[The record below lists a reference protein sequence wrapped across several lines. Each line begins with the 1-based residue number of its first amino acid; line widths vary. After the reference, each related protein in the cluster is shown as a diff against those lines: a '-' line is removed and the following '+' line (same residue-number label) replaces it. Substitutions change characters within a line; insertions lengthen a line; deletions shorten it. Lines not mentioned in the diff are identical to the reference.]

1 MLTKEQFISKL
12 DEILEEK
19 SILKHPFYQK
29 WNEGRLTLGE
39 LQEYSK
45 QYYHFVKH
53 FPMFVSSV
61 HSYCEDKNIR
71 KMLVENIADED
82 GYKTGVSDHPRLW
95 VNFANALGVSEN
107 EAESAEVAEE
117 VKKSIDGFYSLC
129 RSNDFRT
136 GLAALYGYE
145 KQIPEVSK
153 VKIEG
158 LKKFYNIDNE
168 KAVEFFSVHHEADI
182 FHSKAELD
190 AILESCK
197 TQEDQENILRTV
209 EKSAGLY
216 WQMLDG
222 VYSN

>member
-1 MLTKEQFISKL
+1 MNLTKFLKK
-12 DEILEEK
+12 K
-19 SILKHPFYQK
+19 SILKHPFYRK
-29 WNEGRLTLGE
+29 WNEGKLSLGE
-39 LQEYSK
+39 LQEYAK

-61 HSYCEDKNIR
+61 HSHCDNKEIR
-71 KMLVENIADED
+71 KMLVENIADEE
-82 GYKTGVSDHPRLW
+82 GYNTGVSDHPQLW

-107 EAESAEVAEE
+107 EAETAEVVDE

-129 RSNDFRT
+129 RSNDYKT

-158 LKKFYNIDNE
+158 LKKFYNIDSE
-168 KAVEFFSVHHEADI
+168 KAIEFFTVHNEADI
-182 FHSKAELD
+182 YHSKAELD
-190 AILESCK
+190 AILSSCE
-197 TQEDQENILRTV
+197 TEEDQKNILNTV

-222 VYSN
+222 VYVN